1 MCLFYVIS
9 SLKGLFPKRYPLF
22 TAPEALDLVSW
33 RDCCFIHAELMN
45 VQLATNMWNVDIT
58 TLLFI
63 NAGFAGYDDLKIIA
77 TQFFISPL

>member
-1 MCLFYVIS
+1 
-9 SLKGLFPKRYPLF
+9 
-22 TAPEALDLVSW
+22 
-33 RDCCFIHAELMN
+33 MN

-77 TQFFISPL
+77 TQFFFFPLSLSFTHRDMIYTVCPGSSDPIYTGHYFLDIWYYC